1 MVQYVPDK
9 TGRFSQRP
17 HYKPAELDRE
27 CENIIG
33 TFLRT
38 RYGDARYPVS
48 TDDLTRLIERDTE
61 DLDLY
66 ADLSEFGP
74 DVEGVTEFT
83 PGKKPVVR
91 ISEKLSGD
99 ERYNNRLRTT
109 LTHEYGHVKFHGYL
123 WEIEPPQRDLLRSNP
138 NANKQIC
145 KRDDILNANQYDWME
160 WQAGYICGA
169 ILMPVTQVNRIV
181 GAYQEKHGIYG
192 AVLRSDKHGLAL
204 IEEIRAGFE
213 VSADA
218 ARVRLTKLGILSDT
232 APSLSLFS
240 AQQ

>member
-9 TGRFSQRP
+9 TGRFSRRP
-17 HYKPAELDRE
+17 HYKPGELDRE
-27 CENIIG
+27 CENVINS
-33 TFLRT
+33 FLRT
-38 RYGDARYPVS
+38 RHGDVRFPVS
-48 TDDLTRLIERDTE
+48 TEDLTRLIERDTE

-83 PGKKPVVR
+83 PGKKPVVK
-91 ISEKLSGD
+91 ISEKLSSD
-99 ERYNNRLRTT
+99 ERFMNRLRTT

-123 WEIEPPQRDLLRSNP
+123 WDIEPPQKDFLKKDP

-145 KRDDILNANQYDWME
+145 KRDAILNANQYDWME

-169 ILMPVTQVNRIV
+169 ILMPMTQVTRI
-181 GAYQEKHGIYG
+181 AATYQEKHGVFG
-192 AVLRSDKHGLAL
+192 AVLHSSPHGLAL
-204 IEEIRAGFE
+204 IEETKAAFE

-218 ARVRLTKLGILSDT
+218 ARVRLTKLSVLSDV
-232 APSLSLFS
+232 APPLSLFS
-240 AQQ
+240 T

>member
-1 MVQYVPDK
+1 MVQFVPDK
-9 TGRFSQRP
+9 TGRFSRRP
-17 HYKPAELDRE
+17 HYRPGELDRE

-33 TFLRT
+33 AFLRS
-38 RYGDARYPVS
+38 RYGEIRFPVS
-48 TDDLTRLIERDTE
+48 TEDLTRLIEQDTE

-83 PGKKPVVR
+83 HGRKPSVKV
-91 ISEKLSGD
+91 SEKLSGD
-99 ERYNNRLRTT
+99 DRYRNRLRTT
-109 LTHEYGHVKFHGYL
+109 LTHEYGHVRFHRYL
-123 WEIEPPQRDLLRSNP
+123 WEMEPPQKDFLKTHP
-138 NANKQIC
+138 NAKRQIC

-169 ILMPVTQVNRIV
+169 ILMPVTHVNKVV

-192 AVLRSDKHGLAL
+192 PVALDSQHALHL
-204 IEEIRAGFE
+204 IEEIKAGFE
-213 VSADA
+213 VSGDA
-218 ARVRLTKLGILSDT
+218 ARVRLAKLNLLSDV

-240 AQQ
+240 Q